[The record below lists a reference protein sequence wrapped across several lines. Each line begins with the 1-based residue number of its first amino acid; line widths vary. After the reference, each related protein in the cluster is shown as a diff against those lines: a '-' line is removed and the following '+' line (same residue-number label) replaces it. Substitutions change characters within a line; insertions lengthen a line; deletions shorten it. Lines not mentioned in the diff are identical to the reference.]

1 MSAFSRIMNSVDDS
15 QGGHQTNST
24 SFNSTKQI
32 QKERSSN
39 VISNSSPLTSEGTKD
54 PRQNHSSTFHSG
66 SAATTE
72 PLVGQSKTGAHS
84 HHESLTADDLDSSFT
99 ALADTVALDANISA
113 DQADDQTSQ
122 IASNFGSLLGT
133 SNTGSKSLTTPKGLP
148 PAPQAPSAASTDPT
162 RHVDHQLTGVQ
173 NIQPENITHK
183 IEPPAISN
191 HTSSLSSITQ
201 SKLNSSAQAHV
212 SQKATFTATDESGSE
227 ALPLNLPA
235 SLNSSETENVGN
247 GRSHKQLDDSDPLSA
262 SLQPN
267 LTRSQQGELSQKENT
282 TSGPKALPLGHAP
295 NFNPK
300 TSESEWK
307 TISDTKSA
315 WGNYDVQQKQ
325 KIDQQTSD
333 RISVIDN
340 DDSPRRVPIAKQNSS
355 STTRLQSSSSRQKSS
370 DSSLE
375 VSSIPLAALPL
386 ASGPKSSPLYPSG
399 ISSSGAAGTDSVG
412 RIPNDQNYPVPSS
425 HKQPKDAL
433 NHAPPPLGTLP
444 IMNSTLSDITP
455 LESMLPCQVAD
466 QDSSKKSTTGS
477 VPQIGCQNTT
487 DLYSANQPD
496 NVKNLKSP
504 AALRQT
510 SRHSSEYS
518 SNGDLDYN
526 KPFPIIS
533 TGKQNTGMDRAAS
546 TTQYKPYTIKTSQT
560 VTDTRLSNHS
570 SSISASSIQSS
581 SSTKANY
588 SKLSTPELN
597 QGPKTNRNSTI
608 DLTGV
613 LGKAP
618 SLNSTNPLVAGL
630 DNQKDL
636 QRELSPKVSSP
647 SLGGGSIINDSNST
661 NSMPSIQA
669 SASSNSTMKIS
680 TNESQGRVSTFSES
694 RDPSGN
700 SRGSGSSVDP
710 DNQKESTI
718 KQQGPKEWRISVQNS
733 SSGFSASQRL
743 EKAVNTTQSRILD
756 SKMIENQNR
765 TQSFNLTQSHSTSQR
780 MDSRL
785 GKSTRYSAQDGA
797 ESSPEPKTSNS
808 TGDSSSSVPT
818 QDKQQPPEKS
828 QSSSWI
834 APPILPSSSAGP
846 QPGLQVSTGGKITV
860 ISVGLGFS
868 IGVLILAVV
877 GGLMR
882 RKILRKHQSSV
893 IHISRPQSQSVE
905 DDNSSFSS
913 RDRAVS
919 KMACTTSM
927 LVSNLVISPLIMNK
941 KSVSIR
947 SELVI
952 MSTTIDTRV
961 MPAVLVTLQIR
972 DSLPTR
978 SIIDLTNSPQ
988 GIHPTTTSGSAPR
1001 RSDDTSLIPIT
1012 FPHFEEQQ
1020 RRGPL
1025 GHEDQDYGR
1034 PEVLP
1039 HSATPWHPHQEQCND
1054 DSATEVATRFS
1065 DGETMFDDGRDAPP
1079 FISDWVPPVP
1089 PLDLRSAE

>member
-15 QGGHQTNST
+15 QGDHQTNST

-32 QKERSSN
+32 QKERTSN

-54 PRQNHSSTFHSG
+54 PRQNESSTLHSG
-66 SAATTE
+66 STATTE

-84 HHESLTADDLDSSFT
+84 HHESLTAGDLDSTFT
-99 ALADTVALDANISA
+99 ALADTVAPDANISA

-148 PAPQAPSAASTDPT
+148 PAPQAPSAASTNPA
-162 RHVDHQLTGVQ
+162 RHADHQLTGVQ

-191 HTSSLSSITQ
+191 HTGSLSSITQ
-201 SKLNSSAQAHV
+201 SKLNSSAEAHV

-235 SLNSSETENVGN
+235 SLNSSETESDGIR
-247 GRSHKQLDDSDPLSA
+247 RSHKQHDDSDPLSA

-267 LTRSQQGELSQKENT
+267 LTRSQQGELFQKENT
-282 TSGPKALPLGHAP
+282 ASGPKALPLGHAP
-295 NFNPK
+295 HSNPK

-533 TGKQNTGMDRAAS
+533 GGKQNTGMDRATS
-546 TTQYKPYTIKTSQT
+546 TTQYKPYTSKTSQT

-588 SKLSTPELN
+588 SKLSTPESN
-597 QGPKTNRNSTI
+597 QGPKTNRTSTI
-608 DLTGV
+608 DFTGV

-913 RDRAVS
+913 PRQSSLEDGMHDFNARFEPGYQPSDHEQEIGVDPFGVSYHVNHDRYESHAS
-919 KMACTTSM
+919 SFGNFT
-927 LVSNLVISPLIMNK
+927 N
-941 KSVSIR
+941 
-947 SELVI
+947 
-952 MSTTIDTRV
+952 
-961 MPAVLVTLQIR
+961 QG
-972 DSLPTR
+972 LPTDQVHYR
-978 SIIDLTNSPQ
+978 PDQLSSSHPHEPQ
-988 GIHPTTTSGSAPR
+988 GSAPR

>member
-15 QGGHQTNST
+15 QGDHQTNST

-32 QKERSSN
+32 QKERTSN

-54 PRQNHSSTFHSG
+54 PRQNESSTLHSG
-66 SAATTE
+66 STATTE
-72 PLVGQSKTGAHS
+72 PLSKTGAHS
-84 HHESLTADDLDSSFT
+84 HHESLTAGDLDSTFT
-99 ALADTVALDANISA
+99 ALADTVAPDANISA

-148 PAPQAPSAASTDPT
+148 PAPQAPSAASTNPA
-162 RHVDHQLTGVQ
+162 RHADHQLTGVQ

-191 HTSSLSSITQ
+191 HTGSLSSITQ
-201 SKLNSSAQAHV
+201 SKLNSSAEAHV

-235 SLNSSETENVGN
+235 SLNSSETESDGIR
-247 GRSHKQLDDSDPLSA
+247 RSHKQHDDSDPLSA

-267 LTRSQQGELSQKENT
+267 LTRSQQGELFQKENT
-282 TSGPKALPLGHAP
+282 ASGPKALPLGHAP
-295 NFNPK
+295 HSNPK

-412 RIPNDQNYPVPSS
+412 RIPNDQNYPVPS

-433 NHAPPPLGTLP
+433 ITLLLPRNAP
-444 IMNSTLSDITP
+444 NY
-455 LESMLPCQVAD
+455 EH
-466 QDSSKKSTTGS
+466 
-477 VPQIGCQNTT
+477 
-487 DLYSANQPD
+487 QPY

-510 SRHSSEYS
+510 SHHSSEYS

-560 VTDTRLSNHS
+560 HLCKFNSVFKFN
-570 SSISASSIQSS
+570 
-581 SSTKANY
+581 KG
-588 SKLSTPELN
+588 KLFEIIYPELN

-630 DNQKDL
+630 DK
-636 QRELSPKVSSP
+636 QRELPPKVSSP

-661 NSMPSIQA
+661 NPMPLIQA
-669 SASSNSTMKIS
+669 SSSSNSTMKIS
-680 TNESQGRVSTFSES
+680 TKESQGRVSTFSES
-694 RDPSGN
+694 RDPSDN
-700 SRGSGSSVDP
+700 SRGSRSSADT
-710 DNQKESTI
+710 DGQKETTI

-765 TQSFNLTQSHSTSQR
+765 TQSSNLTQSHSASQR

-913 RDRAVS
+913 PRQSSLEDGMHDFNARFEPGYQPSDHEQEIGVDPFGVSYHVNHDRYESHAS
-919 KMACTTSM
+919 SFGNFT
-927 LVSNLVISPLIMNK
+927 N
-941 KSVSIR
+941 
-947 SELVI
+947 
-952 MSTTIDTRV
+952 
-961 MPAVLVTLQIR
+961 QG
-972 DSLPTR
+972 LPTDQVHYR
-978 SIIDLTNSPQ
+978 PDQLSSSHPHEPQ
-988 GIHPTTTSGSAPR
+988 GSAPR